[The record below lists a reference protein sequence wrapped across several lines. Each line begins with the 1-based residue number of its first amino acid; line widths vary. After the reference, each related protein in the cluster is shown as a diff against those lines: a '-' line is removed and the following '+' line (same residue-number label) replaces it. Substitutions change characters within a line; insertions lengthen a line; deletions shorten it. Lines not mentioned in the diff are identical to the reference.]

1 MDTETKETNETPI
14 KSLATYRYYA
24 LVIACLVTALGALVY
39 TNATTPDADNPFKL
53 GLDLA
58 GGSHLVYEAD
68 VSSIAPEEVG
78 PLMTTLREVIE
89 RRVNVFGVSEPL
101 VQVESSSFA
110 ASEQQERLV
119 VELPGVTDVDEAVAA
134 IGQTPLLEFKLVDQ
148 EVQAAQ
154 QQAASLETQ
163 VATSG
168 AAVGNV
174 QIDGESVADME
185 LYIDTG
191 LTGRYLESAALE
203 FAGGTGGQLSNEPVV
218 SIRFTS
224 EGAALFESITRDN
237 TGEFL
242 AIFLDGELMSAPR
255 INEAISGG
263 QAIISGGFSA
273 EEARSLARNL
283 SFGALPVPIE
293 LQSTQT
299 IDATLGA
306 EVIQKGMYAGLA
318 GIIFIFVFLIAWY
331 RVPGMVAALSLVA
344 YICMMLALFQY
355 IPVTLTAA
363 GLAGFILSLGMAVD
377 ANVLVFERMKEEY
390 RSGASSRDA
399 ARDGF
404 ARAWSAIRDGNIT
417 SLISAIIL
425 FWFGTS
431 LVKGFALVFG
441 LGIIISMI
449 SALVVTRTL
458 LLSLPSVEARVG
470 GLKAALFDSGLPTK
484 K

>member
-1 MDTETKETNETPI
+1 MSKETPATEPKPI
-14 KSLATYRYYA
+14 SLYRWYA
-24 LVIACLVTALGALVY
+24 MVIVVIIMGLGTLVY
-39 TNATTPDADNPFKL
+39 QNATDDTSAHPFKL

-68 VSSIAPEEVG
+68 VSDIAPEEVG
-78 PLMTTLREVIE
+78 ALMTTLREVIE

-101 VQVESSSFA
+101 VQVERSSFV
-110 ASEQQERLV
+110 ASEPQERLV
-119 VELPGVTDVDEAVAA
+119 VELPGVTDIDEAIAA
-134 IGQTPLLEFKLVDQ
+134 IGETPLLEFKLIDQ

-154 QQAASLETQ
+154 AQAENLETQ
-163 VATSG
+163 MATSG
-168 AAVGNV
+168 AAVGNI
-174 QIDGESVADME
+174 QIDGEAVADMDP
-185 LYIDTG
+185 YIDTG

-203 FAGGTGGQLSNEPVV
+203 FAGGQGGQLANEPVV
-218 SIRFTS
+218 SVRFTA
-224 EGAALFESITRDN
+224 EGAQLFETITREN

-255 INEAISGG
+255 INEPISGG
-263 QAIISGGFSA
+263 QAIISGGFDA
-273 EEARSLARNL
+273 EEARELARNL

-306 EVIQKGMYAGLA
+306 EVVQKGMYAGVA
-318 GIIFIFVFLIAWY
+318 GIIFIFTFLIAWY
-331 RVPGMVAALSLVA
+331 RVPGVVAALSLLA
-344 YICMMLALFQY
+344 YVCMVLALFQY

-390 RSGASSRDA
+390 RRGTASHEA
-399 ARDGF
+399 ARIGF
-404 ARAWSAIRDGNIT
+404 QRAWSAIRDGNIT
-417 SLISAIIL
+417 SLLSAIIL

-441 LGIIISMI
+441 LGIIISMV

-458 LLSLPSVEARVG
+458 LLSLPSIEARTG
-470 GLKAALFDSGLPTK
+470 GLKAALYHSGLPTK